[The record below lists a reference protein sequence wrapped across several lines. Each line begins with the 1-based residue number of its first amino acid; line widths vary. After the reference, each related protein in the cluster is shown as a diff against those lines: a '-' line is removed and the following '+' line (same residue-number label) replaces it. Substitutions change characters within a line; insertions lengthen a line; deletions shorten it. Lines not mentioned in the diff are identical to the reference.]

1 MKTGRIYLFLT
12 LTFFCAMLPADE
24 IAVAGRNLAEQWH
37 RAVIQVKLVTEIN
50 EYENKTETSATFVDE
65 AGVAVMSLSSI
76 DPGYS
81 RNDADADGSGSK
93 VKDLKMVLAD
103 GSEIEGEVILR
114 DPDLDLVLIRPVRRP
129 SSALTWINLTDTTR
143 PEIMEPILVLSRMNE
158 NIGRS
163 VMVSAGR
170 IQAVLKK
177 PRRHYVTDLNS
188 MLSGLAVP
196 VFTTAGKLIGIML
209 LRTIKSETGMSA
221 EPFGGLTAM
230 GNFPVVV
237 PAQEIQ
243 RALKKIPR

>member
-1 MKTGRIYLFLT
+1 MKQRHTISIFALFT
-12 LTFFCAMLPADE
+12 VMAVVHADE
-24 IAVAGRNLAEQWH
+24 IADTGRALARQWGD
-37 RAVIQVKLVTEIN
+37 AIVQVKLVTEIN
-50 EYENKTETSATFVDE
+50 EYENKIETSATFIDK

-81 RNDADADGSGSK
+81 RHDADGSGSK

-103 GSEIEGEVILR
+103 GSEIESEVILR
-114 DPDLDLVLIRPVRRP
+114 DPDLDLVLIQPVHRPR
-129 SSALTWINLTDTTR
+129 SALTWINLADTIR

-163 VMVSAGR
+163 IMISAGR

-177 PRRHYVTDLNS
+177 PRLHYVTDLNS
-188 MLSGLAVP
+188 MLSGLAIP
-196 VFTTAGKLIGIML
+196 VFTVSGKLIGIML
-209 LRTIKSETGMSA
+209 LRTVKSETDISA